1 MTISSRDVRRIV
13 EEAGTAGA
21 PALDQLVPL
30 VYKELRRLAAGHFR
44 RERRNHTL
52 QPTGLVHEVYLR
64 LAGEEPVSFESWAHF
79 RGVAARVMRRVL
91 VEHARA
97 RGAHKRGGSRVRVSL
112 EDTAELSA
120 SPSVDFSALDE
131 ALERLSS
138 FDARQARLVEL
149 RYFGGMTLEE
159 TARVLGLSV
168 ATVKREWALAR
179 TWLRRELE
187 STAQDSA

>member
-1 MTISSRDVRRIV
+1 MAISSRDVRRIV

-30 VYKELRRLAAGHFR
+30 VYKELRRLAAGHLR
-44 RERRNHTL
+44 HERRDHTL

-79 RGVAARVMRRVL
+79 RGIAARVMRRVL

-97 RGAHKRGGSRVRVSL
+97 RGAHKRGGSRVRVSI

-120 SPSVDFSALDE
+120 APALDFGALDQ
-131 ALERLSS
+131 ALERLAS
-138 FDARQARLVEL
+138 FDVRQARVVEL
-149 RYFGGMTLEE
+149 RYFGGLTLEE
-159 TARVLGLSV
+159 TAQVLGLSL

-179 TWLRRELE
+179 AWLRRELQ
-187 STAQDSA
+187 SPAA

>member
-1 MTISSRDVRRIV
+1 MASSSKDIRRIV
-13 EEAGTAGA
+13 EVAGSGRE
-21 PALDQLVPL
+21 PALNQLVPL
-30 VYKELRRLAAGHFR
+30 VYKELRRLAAGHLR
-44 RERRNHTL
+44 HERRNHTL

-64 LAGEEPVSFESWAHF
+64 LAGDEPVSFESWAHF
-79 RGVAARVMRRVL
+79 RGIAARVMRRVL

-97 RGAHKRGGSRVRVSL
+97 RGARKRGGSRVRVSL

-149 RYFGGMTLEE
+149 RFFGGMTQEE
-159 TARVLGLSV
+159 AARALGLSV

-187 STAQDSA
+187 DASK